1 MIQSWCTS
9 LMIVGLTAMT
19 LSACA
24 SNTKTQQAG
33 ITPAK
38 TAQLDKT
45 PVIETT
51 ATDKSHLS
59 NRIMKSAK
67 QGTVSAVK
75 GIAGAVKDTGDIAT
89 KTAIAGARIGGSAAS
104 EAGGI
109 IRKGTK
115 QTVDRLEKGMD
126 FIMKAPATND
136 AASPVGNKTLADAA
150 LSPLS
155 DFNIRKRERPEV
167 LMRLQDEEIYYV
179 EADVSCAWYDA
190 RIEEL
195 DDVLG
200 DDYDVG
206 KESTSNLEK
215 IGKAGK
221 GAVLSSVASA
231 AGTYIPG
238 RSMVRSLS
246 GSKARQKE
254 TREIYQKGV
263 ARRAFLNGVSLA
275 EGCPTNPS

>member
-1 MIQSWCTS
+1 MNRSWCTS
-9 LMIVGLTAMT
+9 LMIVGLSAMT
-19 LSACA
+19 FSACA
-24 SNTKTQQAG
+24 SNTKIQQADL
-33 ITPAK
+33 K
-38 TAQLDKT
+38 TEKT
-45 PVIETT
+45 VPLYESPVIQLT
-51 ATDKSHLS
+51 APDQPRLS
-59 NRIMKSAK
+59 NRIMKSAT
-67 QGTVSAVK
+67 QGTVGAVK
-75 GIAGAVKDTGDIAT
+75 GIAGVMKDTGDIAT
-89 KTAIAGARIGGSAAS
+89 KSAIAGARIGGSAAS

-115 QTVDRLEKGMD
+115 QTVNRFEKGMD

-167 LMRLQDEEIYYV
+167 LMRLQDEEIYFV
-179 EADVSCAWYDA
+179 EADVSCEWYDA

-200 DDYDVG
+200 DDYDVS
-206 KESTSNLEK
+206 KEASSNLEK
-215 IGKAGK
+215 IGQAGK
-221 GAVLSSVASA
+221 GAMLSSVASA

-246 GSKARQKE
+246 GSKTRQKK
-254 TREIYQKGV
+254 TRQIYQKGV
-263 ARRAFLNGVSLA
+263 ARRAFLNGVALA
-275 EGCPTNPS
+275 EGCTQE

>member
-1 MIQSWCTS
+1 MNQSWCTS
-9 LMIVGLTAMT
+9 LIIAGLSTLV

-24 SNTKTQQAG
+24 SNPKDQQVG
-33 ITPAK
+33 VTPVK
-38 TAQLDKT
+38 TAQLDEN
-45 PVIETT
+45 PVIEIP
-51 ATDKSHLS
+51 APDKLRLS
-59 NRIMKSAK
+59 NRIMKNATE
-67 QGTVSAVK
+67 GTVSAVK
-75 GIAGAVKDTGDIAT
+75 GIAGVMKDTGDIAT
-89 KTAIAGARIGGSAAS
+89 KSAIAGARIGGSAAS

-115 QTVDRLEKGMD
+115 QTVNRFEKGMD

-167 LMRLQDEEIYYV
+167 LMRLQDEEIYFV
-179 EADVSCAWYDA
+179 EANVSCAWYDA

-200 DDYDVG
+200 DDYDVS
-206 KESTSNLEK
+206 KEASSNLEK
-215 IGKAGK
+215 IGQAGK

-246 GSKARQKE
+246 GSKARQKK